1 MIPDTGNMEITRE
14 NMAICVPLSMS
25 NYSISATFWFL
36 HNNFKQQS
44 FTTAKTPTNPSI
56 IF

>member
-14 NMAICVPLSMS
+14 NMAICVLLSMS